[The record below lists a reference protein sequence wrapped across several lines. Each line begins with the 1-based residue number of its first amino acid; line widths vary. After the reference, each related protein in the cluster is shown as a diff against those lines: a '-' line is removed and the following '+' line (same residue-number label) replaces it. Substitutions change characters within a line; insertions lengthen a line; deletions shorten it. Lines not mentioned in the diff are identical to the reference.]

1 MVTLSAFRRK
11 LIGGA
16 GQQEVELDAG
26 VTRWLAEQEHSGEN
40 IGPSESHAIFIELKE
55 PRPTAD
61 ADVSQEPLGPTS
73 A

>member
-1 MVTLSAFRRK
+1 MTGRFPV
-11 LIGGA
+11 
-16 GQQEVELDAG
+16 QV
-26 VTRWLAEQEHSGEN
+26 GEN

-61 ADVSQEPLGPTS
+61 ADVSQAPLGPTS